1 MLKNLTMNNQP
12 KIAIVTINKNVYSET
27 FIKAQIDF
35 LPASLVLYGDWF
47 PTHYGKDRIIQSR
60 KKKIISRALYFL
72 FHVKLFTKEQ
82 ELIRILK
89 KNNIQVVI
97 AQYGIAGVY
106 LNKLCKDNQIPLIV
120 HFHGFDASKQ
130 DILSHYKEG
139 YLKMFNDAKS
149 IISVSKSMYQKL
161 ISLGCSESKL
171 KLIHY
176 GPNDKFLLNKPK
188 YDTQTFFSIGR
199 FVDKKAPY
207 LTILAFYLVQQEF
220 CNAKLIM
227 AGNGELLGLCKNLAR
242 SLKLENNIEFLG
254 VISPDQTRIY
264 MEKSIAY
271 VQHSIVAESGD
282 SEGTPLAILEAQAA
296 ALPVISTNHAG
307 IPDVVINNVT
317 GFLVEETDVQGMKE
331 AMKKILI
338 NNELARELGE
348 KGRLRIIENFTMKHY
363 LSKLNHVIQSAI

>member
-1 MLKNLTMNNQP
+1 MLKNSTMNNQP

-47 PTHYGKDRIIQSR
+47 PTHYGKDSIIQSR
-60 KKKIISRALYFL
+60 KKKFISRALYFL
-72 FHVKLFTKEQ
+72 FRVKLFTKEQ

-242 SLKLENNIEFLG
+242 SLKLENKIEF
-254 VISPDQTRIY
+254 
-264 MEKSIAY
+264 
-271 VQHSIVAESGD
+271 
-282 SEGTPLAILEAQAA
+282 LEAQAA